1 MLAAHEIF
9 GFMSPALAAEIVGQL
24 HEADKE
30 AYRSLVSTV
39 AEARHVRP
47 VFLERKPR
55 PEQHK
60 ALVESLGRPRLE
72 AVAITTLQNWLMK
85 QQTAML
91 TEFLN
96 ALGIKHENGA
106 VEDLPK
112 EMADDKLKPA
122 VEALLAKYPP
132 EKVAV
137 YLRAF
142 NDLSQANWP
151 NLAKM
156 LDEDTRL
163 QLGG

>member
-9 GFMSPALAAEIVGQL
+9 AFISAGLAAEIVEQL
-24 HEADKE
+24 HATDKE
-30 AYRSLVSTV
+30 TFRTILKSV

-55 PEQHK
+55 PECHK
-60 ALVESLGRPRLE
+60 AMIESLGRTHLE
-72 AVAITTLQNWLMK
+72 TAAITALQTWLMK
-85 QQTAML
+85 NQTAML
-91 TEFLN
+91 ADFLD
-96 ALGIKHENGA
+96 ALSIKHDKGA
-106 VEDLPK
+106 VEELPK
-112 EMADDKLKPA
+112 SADDEKLRAA
-122 VEALLAKYPP
+122 VEGLLAKYPH

-151 NLAKM
+151 KLAK
-156 LDEDTRL
+156 LLESEPRL

>member
-9 GFMSPALAAEIVGQL
+9 AFISAGLAMEIVEQL
-24 HEADKE
+24 HATDKE
-30 AYRSLVSTV
+30 TYRSILKTV

-60 ALVESLGRPRLE
+60 VLAESLSRPHLE
-72 AVAITTLQNWLMK
+72 AAAVTALQTWLMK
-85 QQTAML
+85 NQTVML
-91 TEFLN
+91 AEFLD
-96 ALGIKHENGA
+96 ALGIKHEKGV

-112 EMADDKLKPA
+112 SVEDEKLRAA
-122 VEALLAKYPP
+122 VEGLLSKHQH

-142 NDLSQANWP
+142 NDLSQANWQ
-151 NLAKM
+151 NLADM
-156 LDEDTRL
+156 LEKDKRL
-163 QLGG
+163 QLGS

>member
-9 GFMSPALAAEIVGQL
+9 AFISSGLATEIIEQL
-24 HEADKE
+24 HAADKDS
-30 AYRSLVSTV
+30 YRVLLKSV

-55 PEQHK
+55 PERHK
-60 ALVESLGRPRLE
+60 AMIESLGRPHLE
-72 AVAITTLQNWLMK
+72 TVALTTLQTWLLK
-85 QQTAML
+85 NQTAML
-91 TEFLN
+91 ADFLD
-96 ALGIKHENGA
+96 ALGIKHDKGA
-106 VEDLPK
+106 VEELPK
-112 EMADDKLKPA
+112 SAEDDKLRAA
-122 VEALLAKYPP
+122 VEGLLAKHPH

-151 NLAKM
+151 NLAQM
-156 LDEDTRL
+156 LESEPRL

>member
-9 GFMSPALAAEIVGQL
+9 GFMSPALATEIVEQL
-24 HEADKE
+24 HAADRE
-30 AYRSLVSTV
+30 AYRALLTAA

-55 PEQHK
+55 TDQHQ
-60 ALVESLGRPRLE
+60 ALVESLVRPRLE
-72 AVAITTLQNWLMK
+72 AAAITALQTWLLK
-85 QQTAML
+85 QQSAML
-91 TEFLN
+91 TDFLN
-96 ALGIKHENGA
+96 ALAIKHDNGA
-106 VEDLPK
+106 VDELPK

-122 VEALLAKYPP
+122 IEALLGKYPK

-156 LDEDTRL
+156 LEDDPRL